1 MTPKQLID
9 RQLGELCDINN
20 STREKIMSC
29 ARNIHGWLIESAVES
44 VDIIEREK
52 ERRELLERLIKNVKT
67 RCQTIAYDFVVVSN
81 AELRRL
87 KQSWCGK
94 DIELIEKILGLPW
107 NEIIKTLEETE

>member
-20 STREKIMSC
+20 STREKIISC

-52 ERRELLERLIKNVKT
+52 EHRELLERLIK
-67 RCQTIAYDFVVVSN
+67 
-81 AELRRL
+81 
-87 KQSWCGK
+87 WCIFFGNFPAGWTMRDEWK
-94 DIELIEKILGLPW
+94 DHIKYIEKTLSLPW